1 MKIKKS
7 TFYMVVLL
15 FLFVVAMTSIKQ
27 DNPWL
32 AIPVMVII
40 FGIIVKW
47 SIERFKETHRK

>member
-1 MKIKKS
+1 
-7 TFYMVVLL
+7 MVVLL